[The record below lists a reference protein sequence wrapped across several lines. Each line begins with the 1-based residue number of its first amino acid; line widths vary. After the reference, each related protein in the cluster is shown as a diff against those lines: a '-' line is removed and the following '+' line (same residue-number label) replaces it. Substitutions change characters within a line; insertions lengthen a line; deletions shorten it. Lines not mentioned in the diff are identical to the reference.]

1 MKLPSHS
8 LLLLGLLVALSQSVA
23 GREKFP
29 GRIGGEGRIGQ
40 AAPPFELKAWLNADP
55 LEPADLKGNVLLVRW
70 WTDTC
75 PFCSTTAPV
84 LRELNRKYRGR
95 GLRVIGIFH
104 PKPPGDRS
112 VERLRRAT
120 ERFGFTFPV
129 ALDADWIALH
139 RWWLDHE
146 VQAWTSVSFLVDK
159 QGVVR
164 YVHPG
169 GEYHLGE
176 AGLHWRNHESC
187 HREYREIED
196 TILKLLDN

>member
-1 MKLPSHS
+1 MTIP
-8 LLLLGLLVALSQSVA
+8 
-23 GREKFP
+23 
-29 GRIGGEGRIGQ
+29 
-40 AAPPFELKAWLNADP
+40 
-55 LEPADLKGNVLLVRW
+55 
-70 WTDTC
+70 
-75 PFCSTTAPV
+75 
-84 LRELNRKYRGR
+84 
-95 GLRVIGIFH
+95 LRVIGIFH